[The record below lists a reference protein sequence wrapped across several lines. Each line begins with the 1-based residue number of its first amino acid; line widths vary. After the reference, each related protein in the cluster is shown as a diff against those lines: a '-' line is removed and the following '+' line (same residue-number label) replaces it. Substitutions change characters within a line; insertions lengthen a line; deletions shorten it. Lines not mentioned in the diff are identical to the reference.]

1 MSLLTPVWNYVDALV
16 HPSAKQ
22 DAWMAARHRAFIAP
36 RLLGSCAALAGFPLY
51 IAVGGLPSL
60 LELGVFGWLLAPIL
74 ITYFLSRTGRYEA
87 AYMLSSLSLAGMA
100 GLVAWCTGGIGSFAA
115 VWLVVVPLEAGL
127 SGSRRVVALASGFVL
142 VVAGML
148 WNLSALGLQLPA
160 SATAGKHGAAAVLG
174 IISAALYA
182 TGLAFVTEQLLRT
195 SAGLLDAE
203 EGRYRLLARGMTDV
217 ITRHGRNGVV
227 LFVSPAGEQLFG
239 VPQSELIGHGLF
251 DRVHVLDRPAYL
263 TALADATV
271 LGEDRSVEFRIR
283 RDGDTKAHGYFAW
296 VEMRCRPLEPVAD
309 EREVVAVLR
318 EMTERKVQEREVERK
333 KSECIN
339 NNNAKSRFVATTRE
353 AALAKRQ
360 VKKSA

>member
-1 MSLLTPVWNYVDALV
+1 
-16 HPSAKQ
+16 
-22 DAWMAARHRAFIAP
+22 
-36 RLLGSCAALAGFPLY
+36 
-51 IAVGGLPSL
+51 
-60 LELGVFGWLLAPIL
+60 
-74 ITYFLSRTGRYEA
+74 
-87 AYMLSSLSLAGMA
+87 
-100 GLVAWCTGGIGSFAA
+100 
-115 VWLVVVPLEAGL
+115 
-127 SGSRRVVALASGFVL
+127 
-142 VVAGML
+142 
-148 WNLSALGLQLPA
+148 
-160 SATAGKHGAAAVLG
+160 
-174 IISAALYA
+174 
-182 TGLAFVTEQLLRT
+182 
-195 SAGLLDAE
+195 LLDAE
-203 EGRYRLLARGMTDV
+203 EGRYRLLARSMTDV

-283 RDGDTKAHGYFAW
+283 RDADTKAHGYFAW
-296 VEMRCRPLEPVAD
+296 VEMRCRPLEPAAD

-360 VKKSA
+360 VRKSA